1 MSQVFEITD
10 FENSLKK
17 GSKFAQEALK
27 NIKIIYNSD
36 DILGKLEKW
45 KI

>member
-1 MSQVFEITD
+1 MAQVFEVKD

-27 NIKIIYNSD
+27 GIKVIYDQENT
-36 DILGKLEKW
+36 IEKLKKW
-45 KI
+45 KT